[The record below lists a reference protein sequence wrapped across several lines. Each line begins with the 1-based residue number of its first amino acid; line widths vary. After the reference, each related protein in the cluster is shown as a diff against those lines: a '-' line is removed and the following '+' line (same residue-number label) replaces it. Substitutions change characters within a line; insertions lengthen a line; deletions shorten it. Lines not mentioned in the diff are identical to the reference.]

1 MKYETPKLTVILPAL
16 KAIQN
21 TLMSKSSRFTIVETA
36 HPGETNEPHFGYCDW
51 E

>member
-1 MKYETPKLTVILPAL
+1 MKYEVPELTVILSAFRVV
-16 KAIQN
+16 QN
-21 TLMSKSSRFTIVETA
+21 ALMSKSSRYTIVETA